1 MPTSTAASR
10 GTSATAAR
18 STNPFLRR
26 LALCVAL
33 TLLNALVVA
42 KFAGVLYA
50 ATFGNDFEQIGVS
63 ALFIALAVSL
73 ARTWYVTLANRLQ

>member
-1 MPTSTAASR
+1 MPTSTVASS

-26 LALCVAL
+26 LVLCVAL
-33 TLLNALVVA
+33 TLLNVLVVA
-42 KFAGVLYA
+42 MFAGVLYA

-63 ALFIALAVSL
+63 ALFVVLAASL
-73 ARTWYVTLANRLQ
+73 AWTWYVTLANRLQ